1 MKSFD
6 EDQNAN
12 SRRAFLLSGGGWL
25 SGAWI
30 AAHLPGI
37 AAAAHHA
44 EQMPAKDS
52 GAQLQFFDA
61 REAADVEALCSQIVP
76 SGATPGAR
84 EAHAMYF
91 IDCSLATYFAAMAPD
106 YRKGLAEFQSLFL
119 ASNPAH
125 PFGAASPQI
134 QTAFLKTADRTPF
147 FETTRMLT
155 VLGMFSSP
163 KYGGNYQGAGWKL
176 MGFVD
181 QHAFAPP
188 FGYYDAEYK
197 GFVPYPLHEKDGPSK
212 LVLLHREVERS
223 SVTGEPVKFTVPRY

>member
-1 MKSFD
+1 MISSD
-6 EDQNAN
+6 DDQSDS
-12 SRRAFLLSGGGWL
+12 SRRSFLVSSGGWL
-25 SGAWI
+25 TGAWI
-30 AAHLPGI
+30 AAHLPAI

-44 EQMPAKDS
+44 EQMPAAGS
-52 GAQLQFFDA
+52 AAHLQFFNA
-61 REAADVEALCSQIVP
+61 GESADVEALCSQIVP

-84 EAHAMYF
+84 EAHALYF
-91 IDCSLATYFAAMAPD
+91 IDRSLATYFAGMAPD
-106 YRKGLAEFQSLFL
+106 YRKGLKEFQSRF
-119 ASNPAH
+119 AAANAH
-125 PFGAASPQI
+125 SFAAAGPEI
-134 QTAFLKTADRTPF
+134 QMAFLKTEDRTPF

-197 GFVPYPLHEKDGPSK
+197 GFVPYPADKR
-212 LVLLHREVERS
+212 V
-223 SVTGEPVKFTVPRY
+223 

>member
-1 MKSFD
+1 MISSD
-6 EDQNAN
+6 EDQSDN
-12 SRRAFLLSGGGWL
+12 SRRAFLLSSGGWL
-25 SGAWI
+25 TGAWI
-30 AAHLPGI
+30 AAHLPAI

-44 EQMPAKDS
+44 EQMPAATS
-52 GAQLQFFDA
+52 GAHLQFFSA
-61 REAADVEALCSQIVP
+61 GEAADVEALCSQIVP

-84 EAHAMYF
+84 EAHALYF
-91 IDCSLATYFAAMAPD
+91 IDRSLATYFAGMAPE
-106 YRKGLAEFQSLFL
+106 YRKGLKEFQSRFV
-119 ASNPAH
+119 AANATH
-125 PFGAASPQI
+125 PFAAAGPEI
-134 QTAFLKTADRTPF
+134 QMAYLKTADRTPF

-197 GFVPYPLHEKDGPSK
+197 GFVPYPADK
-212 LVLLHREVERS
+212 RA
-223 SVTGEPVKFTVPRY
+223 

>member
-1 MKSFD
+1 MDSSDCPKTSD
-6 EDQNAN
+6 RPESGH
-12 SRRAFLLSGGGWL
+12 SRRSFLLGSGGLLSGV
-25 SGAWI
+25 WI
-30 AAHLPGI
+30 ASQWPSI

-44 EQMPAKDS
+44 ENMPTDVSPAHFEF
-52 GAQLQFFDA
+52 LT
-61 REAADVEALCSQIVP
+61 AADAADIDAICAQIVP

-84 EAHAMYF
+84 EAHALYF
-91 IDCSLATYFAAMAPD
+91 IDRSLATYFSGMAPD
-106 YRKGLAEFQSLFL
+106 YRKGLKEFQSQFV
-119 ASNPAH
+119 AANPSHA
-125 PFGAASPQI
+125 FGAASPEVQM
-134 QTAFLKTADRTPF
+134 AFLKTADRTPF

-197 GFVPYPLHEKDGPSK
+197 GFVPYPADK
-212 LVLLHREVERS
+212 RA
-223 SVTGEPVKFTVPRY
+223 